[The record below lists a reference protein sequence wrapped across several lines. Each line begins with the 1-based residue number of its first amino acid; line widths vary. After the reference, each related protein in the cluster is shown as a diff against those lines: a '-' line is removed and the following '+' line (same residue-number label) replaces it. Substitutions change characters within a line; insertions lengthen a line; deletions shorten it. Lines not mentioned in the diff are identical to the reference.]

1 MIQLAM
7 SLFMA
12 SGGSRRLNGFIEREV
27 LVTLDGC
34 FYKKFNLTER
44 IGKKSII
51 HVPMAFLGY
60 AYMDGEDIF
69 FDSLTLRTVMVNK
82 NRPDFNP

>member
-1 MIQLAM
+1 
-7 SLFMA
+7 MA
-12 SGGSRRLNGFIEREV
+12 SGGSRRLNGFIEQKV

-34 FYKKFNLTER
+34 FYKKFNLTEV
-44 IGKKSII
+44 IDKKSIVYV
-51 HVPMAFLGY
+51 HMAFLGY

-82 NRPDFNP
+82 KLA

>member
-1 MIQLAM
+1 
-7 SLFMA
+7 MA

-34 FYKKFNLTER
+34 FYKKFNLTEK
-44 IGKKSII
+44 IVNKSISYV
-51 HVPMAFLGY
+51 HMAFLGY

-69 FDSLTLRTVMVNK
+69 F
-82 NRPDFNP
+82 